1 MRFLNFIFNLI
12 PFKARLK
19 EDGKVPKLMRDLVKE
34 DGSGGGDAE
43 LGAGQE

>member
-1 MRFLNFIFNLI
+1 MRILNFVFKLI

-34 DGSGGGDAE
+34 DGGGGGDAE
-43 LGAGQE
+43 LGDGQE